1 MTTIIIIV
9 IVTILVLFIIFDF
22 IVKLAPLLFFVDL
35 FHFILILILIVFG
48 FIWFMGLLLN

>member
-35 FHFILILILIVFG
+35 FHFIIILIVFG